1 MIKRIIQ
8 TSNAIETKL
17 NTLTYFFQEVLNLHK
32 HMKAK
37 GYNSSHVC
45 YTQYQGLAVSP
56 LIYNTIYNVNILTTF
71 ITYQSLIVFGK
82 N

>member
-17 NTLTYFFQEVLNLHK
+17 NSHLTYFFHEVLNLHK

-37 GYNSSHVC
+37 GYN
-45 YTQYQGLAVSP
+45 
-56 LIYNTIYNVNILTTF
+56 
-71 ITYQSLIVFGK
+71 
-82 N
+82 